1 MREKIIEKSTPS
13 TPLDSTPKVEYRN
26 YLEMAKYGHYPLFFE
41 EWLAETLPVETSM
54 PTRKA
59 THNVRHV
66 FNLLA
71 RHNTVE
77 RKRTALISMDK
88 VSRQEFI
95 RAFFRVVEEDILKE
109 TKTLQ

>member
-1 MREKIIEKSTPS
+1 MREKTLEKSPE
-13 TPLDSTPKVEYRN
+13 STPKIEYKN
-26 YLEMAKYGHYPLFFE
+26 YLEMAKFGHYPLFFE
-41 EWLAETLPVETSM
+41 EWLSETLSQDNPM
-54 PTRKA
+54 PARKA

-66 FNLLA
+66 FNLLS

-77 RKRTALISMDK
+77 RKKTALISMDK

-109 TKTLQ
+109 NKTLQ

>member
-1 MREKIIEKSTPS
+1 MNAKTLEQTTQSKPKI
-13 TPLDSTPKVEYRN
+13 EYKN

-41 EWLAETLPVETSM
+41 EWLDDSVFAEAPLPS
-54 PTRKA
+54 RKA

-66 FNLLA
+66 FNLLS

-77 RKRTALISMDK
+77 RKKTALISMDK

-95 RAFFRVVEEDILKE
+95 RSFFRVVEEDILKE
-109 TKTLQ
+109 NKTLQ

>member
-77 RKRTALISMDK
+77 RKERRLFRWTRFHDKSLSEPSLESLKKIS
-88 VSRQEFI
+88 
-95 RAFFRVVEEDILKE
+95 
-109 TKTLQ
+109 

>member
-1 MREKIIEKSTPS
+1 MNPKTLEKTPQ
-13 TPLDSTPKVEYRN
+13 PGPKVEYKN

-41 EWLAETLPVETSM
+41 EWLDESLPGGQAL
-54 PTRKA
+54 PARKA

-77 RKRTALISMDK
+77 RKKTALISMDK
-88 VSRQEFI
+88 TSRQEFI
-95 RAFFRVVEEDILKE
+95 RSFFKVVEEDILKE
-109 TKTLQ
+109 NKTLQ